1 MIDRDGDTVWAQ
13 RVRGL
18 LIGLAVGD
26 TVGRAGGGVPPEGQL
41 HAGVSTQ
48 LAAFTVEG
56 LIRGMVRGH
65 HRGICHPASVLWHAY
80 TRWAVLQRIDPEA
93 LSAQWLSGAS
103 GEWPDGW
110 LAHVPALR
118 ERRGSAPATVSA
130 LEGMQQGSLEE
141 PATNSS
147 GSHALTRILPAAAL
161 SKVWSDDV
169 LVRNAREFAA
179 LTHGD
184 PGAHYAASVGTHIAG
199 SCLQGMSL
207 PEAMQHS
214 FGRSMLDGW
223 EPMALLHAAARAE
236 MDPPDPSVLRGIA
249 PTATAESAL
258 YGAIYVAHCYP
269 DSADAMQAV
278 SLAAS
283 APDGSSVAAVAGAL
297 LGAAHGVGI
306 WPVELVSRL
315 ELVWV
320 LDTLA
325 RDLVLQLTDN
335 PGGDEH
341 TPPRDPIWWERYPG
355 W

>member
-1 MIDRDGDTVWAQ
+1 MIEYDDDTLWAQ

-26 TVGRAGGGVPPEGQL
+26 MVGRSKAPAPTGGQL
-41 HAGVSTQ
+41 RAGVSTQ
-48 LAAFTVEG
+48 LAAFTVDG

-80 TRWAVLQRIDPEA
+80 SRWAVLQDIDPDA
-93 LSAQWLSGAS
+93 ISAQWLSGAS
-103 GEWPDGW
+103 SGWPDGW

-130 LEGMQQGSLEE
+130 LKRLKQGSLEE
-141 PATNSS
+141 PSSNSS
-147 GSHALTRILPAAAL
+147 GSHSLTRILPAAAV
-161 SKVWSDDV
+161 SRIWSEEV
-169 LVRNAREFAA
+169 LVRNVREFAA
-179 LTHGD
+179 LTHGH
-184 PGAHYAASVGTHIAG
+184 PGALYAASVGTQIAA
-199 SCLQGMSL
+199 SCLQGMSVS
-207 PEAMQHS
+207 EAMHHS

-223 EPMALLHAAARAE
+223 EPMALLHASARAE
-236 MDPPDPSVLRGIA
+236 MDPPDQVVLRQIA

-258 YGAIYVAHCYP
+258 HGAIYVVHCYP
-269 DSADAMQAV
+269 DPADAMKAIAF
-278 SLAAS
+278 AAS
-283 APDGSSVAAVAGAL
+283 APDGSAVAAVTGAL
-297 LGAAHGVGI
+297 LGAAHGVAM

-325 RDLVLQLTDN
+325 RDLVLQLTEN
-335 PGGDEH
+335 PGGSEH
-341 TPPRDPIWWERYPG
+341 TPPRDPTWWERYPG